1 MAQLSTKDR
10 ESAFRLYLIL
20 GALFI
25 ASLVSCNLIFRK
37 FFTWTVFS
45 EDFYTFEQSVGILP
59 YPITFLLTDLISE
72 LFGAKRANQIVVAGL
87 LSSLF
92 VLLII
97 WVAGA
102 APAAS
107 WSPVS
112 DGQFDHV
119 FGQTALA
126 VGASMC
132 AYLIAQFVDI
142 RVFHYLKK
150 LTKGRHLWIRNN
162 FSTITSQLIDT
173 FTVIALLCLLGE
185 IEWAL
190 FWTLLLNGFLFK
202 MLVAAFDTPFFY
214 LTTWLARR
222 RFKLK
227 VGEELELI

>member
-1 MAQLSTKDR
+1 MAQLTRKDQ
-10 ESAFRLYLIL
+10 EHAFRLYLIL

-25 ASLVSCNLIFRK
+25 ASLITCNLIFRK
-37 FFTWTVFS
+37 FFTWTIIS
-45 EDFYTFEQSVGILP
+45 EDFLTFEQSVGILP

-87 LSSLF
+87 FSSLF

-97 WVAGA
+97 WMAGSA
-102 APAAS
+102 TATT
-107 WSPVS
+107 WSPVT
-112 DGQFDHV
+112 DNQFNHV
-119 FGQTALA
+119 FGQTAVA

-142 RVFHYLKK
+142 RVFHYLKN
-150 LTKGRHLWIRNN
+150 LTRGKHLWLRNN

-173 FTVIALLCLLGE
+173 FTVIFLLCLLGE

-202 MLVAAFDTPFFY
+202 MIVAIIDTPFFY

-227 VGEELELI
+227 VGEELNLI

>member
-10 ESAFRLYLIL
+10 ETAFRLYLIL

-142 RVFHYLKK
+142 RK
-150 LTKGRHLWIRNN
+150 IRLQETRLAMNN
-162 FSTITSQLIDT
+162 APRI
-173 FTVIALLCLLGE
+173 
-185 IEWAL
+185 
-190 FWTLLLNGFLFK
+190 
-202 MLVAAFDTPFFY
+202 
-214 LTTWLARR
+214 R
-222 RFKLK
+222 
-227 VGEELELI
+227 